1 MWASLA
7 FPLLVVALVLQHGV
21 AQNAGTEVANS
32 TAVPLSAKS
41 LLSGYDDN
49 YKAPSYG
56 SNIQYGG
63 GSYGESSYPKP
74 ESYAE
79 PVAEYQPPA
88 AYEPPPQPEYK
99 PPPPKTIVYSP
110 PVKILDCKVVCHG
123 DYMVITFKFSGPF
136 YGIVYPYGQYDC
148 VVFRGQGE
156 TVCEITLP
164 KNLCAGKGYKPPAL
178 AAYSSEY
185 LRHHIMVQLDKN
197 FVGAWDVHVIAK
209 CDKPQGYQK
218 KASFEFFT
226 IDKQAV
232 VLSGKLLGAAKLTYE
247 ILQGHGSYLRP
258 LTGPVLLGTPLTL
271 LFKLTEPYME
281 IDMNIVSCWAVEGK
295 PSKQFVQN
303 PNYGATSPEI
313 QVISNGCSTQPKIF
327 ENSVKN
333 KDGGY
338 GGSKAVTTQIPFQA
352 FRFPRS
358 DCVIIRCEIQICYG
372 KCAVYETCP
381 IYKPEEYQ
389 LPSYPTPEA
398 YKAPSYDSS
407 YPKPESYDTYP
418 KPESY
423 DTPAYPAPSGYGSV
437 PSYGGQSNYAQPN
450 SYGSGYNAPPS
461 SYSAPYGG
469 QSGYAAPESGY
480 KASPGAYPAPK
491 PSYSAPSNTFSP
503 ISYGGN
509 AKPYSLSDSIA
520 DRRRRN
526 VGEVL
531 ETVVIEHVIQM
542 ENPAT
547 QELRVMGSKSKAVRS
562 TSDVLMELGSS
573 QLKAN
578 CDKEKIVLK
587 LSSAKPFN
595 GTLSIFAPGVE
606 DCEAHAHSFGEVYTE
621 LSLSPKTCSKQPE
634 VFMAALS
641 AGDFAEETIF
651 ECQMS

>member
-1 MWASLA
+1 MFSVIESGLTQTTTKAPQAAS
-7 FPLLVVALVLQHGV
+7 
-21 AQNAGTEVANS
+21 NS
-32 TAVPLSAKS
+32 TGAASGRS
-41 LLSGYDDN
+41 ILSGYDDDDG
-49 YKAPSYG
+49 YQAPSYG
-56 SNIQYGG
+56 GSSYKAESYGG
-63 GSYGESSYPKP
+63 NSYGESSYAKP

-79 PVAEYQPPA
+79 PVAEYEPPA

-99 PPPPKTIVYSP
+99 PPPPKTITYPAPIKV
-110 PVKILDCKVVCHG
+110 LDCKVVCHG

-164 KNLCAGKGYKPPAL
+164 KNLCAGKGYKPPAV

-185 LRHHIMVQLDKN
+185 LRHHIMVQFDKN
-197 FVGAWDVHVIAK
+197 FVGPWDMHVIAK

-232 VLSGKLLGAAKLTYE
+232 MLSGKLLGAAKLTYE

-303 PNYGATSPEI
+303 PNYGATSPDI

-338 GGSKAVTTQIPFQA
+338 EGSKAVTTKIPFQA

-358 DCVIIRCEIQICYG
+358 DCVIIRCEVQICYG

-381 IYKPEEYQ
+381 NYKPEEYQ
-389 LPSYPTPEA
+389 LPSYPAPEA
-398 YKAPSYDSS
+398 YKAPSYDS
-407 YPKPESYDTYP
+407 YAKPESYDSSYG

-423 DTPAYPAPSGYGSV
+423 DTPAYPAPSGYGSA
-437 PSYGGQSNYAQPN
+437 PAYGAPAYGGQS
-450 SYGSGYNAPPS
+450 SYDVTKLIRPP
-461 SYSAPYGG
+461 
-469 QSGYAAPESGY
+469 
-480 KASPGAYPAPK
+480 
-491 PSYSAPSNTFSP
+491 PSNTFTP
-503 ISYGGN
+503 IVSAG
-509 AKPYSLSDSIA
+509 KPTAYNRPVEDDD
-520 DRRRRN
+520 DRRKRHT
-526 VGEVL
+526 GEIL
-531 ETVVIEHVIQM
+531 ETVIIEHVIQM

-547 QELRVMGSKSKAVRS
+547 QELRVVGKKSKAVRS
-562 TSDVLMELGSS
+562 TGSVLLQLGSS
-573 QLKAN
+573 QLNAV
-578 CDKEKIVLK
+578 CESDRIVLK
-587 LSSAKPFN
+587 LSSTKPFN
-595 GTLSIFAPGVE
+595 GTLSLFAPGVE
-606 DCEAHAHSFGEVYTE
+606 DCEAHTYSVGKVYTE
-621 LSLSPKTCSKQPE
+621 LVLDPRTCSKQPE
-634 VFMAALS
+634 VFMASLS
-641 AGDFAEETIF
+641 SGVVAEESIF
-651 ECQMS
+651 ECQKS